1 MTVKAIRTLA
11 LALLAAPALVLAQAG
26 PTDPQI
32 AQIVVTANQV
42 DIDAGKLA
50 VGKTKDKDIKA
61 FAQQMITDHGAVNKQ
76 AGDLVN
82 KLKVKPEPNP
92 TSDSLKKGG
101 DESNAKLKKLTGA
114 AFDKAYVDHEVDY
127 HQQVLDAI
135 DKTLVPS
142 AKNEELK
149 ALIVKVRPAFVAH
162 LDHAK
167 MLQSKM
173 GK

>member
-11 LALLAAPALVLAQAG
+11 LALLAAPALVLAQSG